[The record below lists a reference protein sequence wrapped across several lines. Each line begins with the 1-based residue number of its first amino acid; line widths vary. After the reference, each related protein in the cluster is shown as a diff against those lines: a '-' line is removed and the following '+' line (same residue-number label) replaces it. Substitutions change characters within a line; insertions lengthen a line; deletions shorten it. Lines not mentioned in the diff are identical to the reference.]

1 LFVILAKYEF
11 AYNSHQF
18 IFGGS
23 IEDSLSQPGKKTLRG
38 WCRADLDY

>member
-23 IEDSLSQPGKKTLRG
+23 IEDSLSQPGKKNSVDG
-38 WCRADLDY
+38 AGQI